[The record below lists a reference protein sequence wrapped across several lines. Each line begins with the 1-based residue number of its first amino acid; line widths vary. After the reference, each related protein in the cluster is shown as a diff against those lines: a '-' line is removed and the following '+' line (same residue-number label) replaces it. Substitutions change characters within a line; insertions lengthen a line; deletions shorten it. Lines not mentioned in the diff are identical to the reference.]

1 MSVLKVVNLS
11 EMRTVFTV
19 LTCQK
24 YSRLL
29 WHTVCIF
36 DGETSCLSNSQSK
49 QTECWTI

>member
-1 MSVLKVVNLS
+1 MSVLNVVNLS
-11 EMRTVFTV
+11 EMLTGLTV

-36 DGETSCLSNSQSK
+36 YGETSCLSNPQSK